1 MQLAIYSRPEA
12 RTVAKCDV
20 LGHKCLE
27 FRYIH
32 SGMSRTVHVRDG
44 LPVAVQLSVVGDP
57 NLRGAR
63 CVIGQDEDVVLDEIY
78 EERGSLFPE

>member
-12 RTVAKCDV
+12 RTVAKCDA
-20 LGHKCLE
+20 LGYKCLE

-32 SGMSRTVHVRDG
+32 SRKSRTVRVRDG

-57 NLRGAR
+57 NLRGPR
-63 CVIGQDEDVVLDEIY
+63 SVIGQDEDVVLDEIY
-78 EERGSLFPE
+78 EEREYLFPE